1 MIKKLILCLL
11 FFSSVISTIQSQVD
25 ISAEQMQQINHE
37 IDIEADSVRKLLTE
51 NQQDGY
57 FHPELTIEFGVDT
70 FKIERLYERKMEL
83 SNYTTFGMVHSTY
96 DATADYDKLLN
107 KYYKLLLSKLSESDK
122 EILRAA
128 QRNWIAFRDS
138 EIKLIETMSKDEY
151 SGGGTMQQLIVS
163 GRIHA
168 LTKERVIKLVD
179 LLLLCE

>member
-1 MIKKLILCLL
+1 MKIKFLLAFILSNLL
-11 FFSSVISTIQSQVD
+11 FTGFAQIEL
-25 ISAEQMQQINHE
+25 SATELAQIKNE
-37 IDIEADSVRKLLTE
+37 IDIEADSVRILLTE

-57 FHPELTIEFGVDT
+57 FHPELSIEFGIDT